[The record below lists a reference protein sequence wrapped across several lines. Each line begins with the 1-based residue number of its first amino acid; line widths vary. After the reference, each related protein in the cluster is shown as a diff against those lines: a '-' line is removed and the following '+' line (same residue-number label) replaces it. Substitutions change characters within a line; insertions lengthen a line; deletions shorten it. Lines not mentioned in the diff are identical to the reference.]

1 MSQLYGGDE
10 PSPSIE
16 ILRDRI
22 SEQEARL
29 KRDRERLML
38 KARDLHQSGE
48 TISSI
53 AVRARVSR
61 AAVHKWLETR

>member
-10 PSPSIE
+10 PPVSIE

-22 SEQEARL
+22 AEQEARL

-38 KARDLHQSGE
+38 KARDMHQSGE
-48 TISSI
+48 TITEI

>member
-1 MSQLYGGDE
+1 MSHLYGGDE
-10 PSPSIE
+10 PPASIE

-22 SEQEARL
+22 TEQEARL
-29 KRDRERLML
+29 QRDRERLML

-48 TISSI
+48 TITDI

-61 AAVHKWLETR
+61 AAVYKWLETR